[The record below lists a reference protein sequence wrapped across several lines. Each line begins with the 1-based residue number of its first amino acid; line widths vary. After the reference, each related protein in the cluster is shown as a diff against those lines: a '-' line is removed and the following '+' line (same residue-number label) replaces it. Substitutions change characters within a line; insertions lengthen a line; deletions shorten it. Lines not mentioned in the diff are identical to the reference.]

1 MIILDQRLKGV
12 LKMKKRKIYGLA
24 IVILALSITLGSFFA
39 TSTKITSTDRK
50 VTTSEAEK
58 NLGDLQKIM
67 QAESYTDALYFDNLD
82 VYAQGFIEGA
92 YSTETLMFLLNT
104 GRMLGYLDDFKAAG
118 IVSQDYQSPY
128 TSGENTKA
136 TSVSQTTPEPVTTE
150 KCTEKVMWATGT
162 VNVREN
168 GSTSYKK
175 VGSLKAGEQVTVT
188 GTDSTGWYEIR
199 LQDGTVGHVSDKYLT
214 EDDPSVS
221 AAPKTD
227 AETPQ
232 TEPTE
237 ETTEGAE
244 PTEETAATPDVEEV
258 EAVEEDA
265 DNSTEPA
272 IEEPSAAPDPSAT
285 TVPEED
291 TEDLNTDPSPAADV
305 QEEKTND
312 GLKTIILVSAVGLV
326 VLGLGICTVTY
337 LHRKKK

>member
-39 TSTKITSTDRK
+39 YDKYYEIYLKYEDSLDEQKQDQLLNWVSYMH
-50 VTTSEAEK
+50 
-58 NLGDLQKIM
+58 GDL
-67 QAESYTDALYFDNLD
+67 EDEFYTMWMSS
-82 VYAQGFIEGA
+82 GA
-92 YSTETLMFLLNT
+92 MASGTVNAILLNEGYYT
-104 GRMLGYLDDFKAAG
+104 EHYQELKDLGYLPEG
-118 IVSQDYQSPY
+118 Y
-128 TSGENTKA
+128 TLPSGNTSKSEKTQPEA
-136 TSVSQTTPEPVTTE
+136 VATPEPVTTE
-150 KCTEKVMWATGT
+150 KCTEKVMWATGA

-175 VGSLKAGEQVTVT
+175 VGFLKAGEQVTVT

-221 AAPKTD
+221 AVPTD
-227 AETPQ
+227 ETPQ

-237 ETTEGAE
+237 ET
-244 PTEETAATPDVEEV
+244 AATLDAGTEEV
-258 EAVEEDA
+258 EEIDKTVET
-265 DNSTEPA
+265 STEPA
-272 IEEPSAAPDPSAT
+272 IEEPSAAPEPSAT

-337 LHRKKK
+337 LHRKKKNKK

>member
-1 MIILDQRLKGV
+1 MQLDAFVSYMHYGMPDKYVEFIRANAVSKKVVEIILSEGYYTEYYQEFKDA
-12 LKMKKRKIYGLA
+12 GL
-24 IVILALSITLGSFFA
+24 VS
-39 TSTKITSTDRK
+39 
-50 VTTSEAEK
+50 AEYELPK
-58 NLGDLQKIM
+58 NS
-67 QAESYTDALYFDNLD
+67 A
-82 VYAQGFIEGA
+82 
-92 YSTETLMFLLNT
+92 
-104 GRMLGYLDDFKAAG
+104 KAA
-118 IVSQDYQSPY
+118 SNDNAP
-128 TSGENTKA
+128 A
-136 TSVSQTTPEPVTTE
+136 ATPEPVTTE

-175 VGSLKAGEQVTVT
+175 VCSLKAGEQVTVT

-221 AAPKTD
+221 AAPIESSDD
-227 AETPQ
+227 ATPQ

-237 ETTEGAE
+237 ETAT
-244 PTEETAATPDVEEV
+244 TPDVEEA
-258 EAVEEDA
+258 EAVEAEEVDKTVE
-265 DNSTEPA
+265 NSTEPA
-272 IEEPSAAPDPSAT
+272 IEEPSADPEPSAT

-312 GLKTIILVSAVGLV
+312 GLKTIILVSVVGLV

-337 LHRKKK
+337 LYRKNKK

>member
-1 MIILDQRLKGV
+1 
-12 LKMKKRKIYGLA
+12 MKKRKIYGLA

-39 TSTKITSTDRK
+39 TSSKITSTDRSVSTK
-50 VTTSEAEK
+50 EAE
-58 NLGDLQKIM
+58 NSLLDLQKVM
-67 QAESYTDALYFDNLD
+67 QAETYSSALQWGGLD
-82 VYAQGFIEGA
+82 EYAQGFIEGA

-175 VGSLKAGEQVTVT
+175 VSSLKAGEQVTVT

-221 AAPKTD
+221 AAPAD
-227 AETPQ
+227 ATPQ

-272 IEEPSAAPDPSAT
+272 IEEPSAAPEPSAT
-285 TVPEED
+285 IAPEED
-291 TEDLNTDPSPAADV
+291 LNADPSPAADV

-312 GLKTIILVSAVGLV
+312 GLKTIILVSAVCFV
-326 VLGLGICTVTY
+326 VLGICTVTY
-337 LHRKKK
+337 LYRKKK

>member
-1 MIILDQRLKGV
+1 
-12 LKMKKRKIYGLA
+12 MKKRKIYGLA
-24 IVILALSITLGSFFA
+24 IVVLALSITLGSFLA
-39 TSTKITSTDRK
+39 TENPYYDIYKK
-50 VTTSEAEK
+50 YEA
-58 NLGDLQKIM
+58 
-67 QAESYTDALYFDNLD
+67 S
-82 VYAQGFIEGA
+82 
-92 YSTETLMFLLNT
+92 LNT
-104 GRMLGYLDDFKAAG
+104 QEQMQLEDFVSYMYYGMPDKYVEFIRANAVSKKVVEIILSEGYYTEYYQEFKDAGLVSAEYELPKNSAKSASNDNAPAA
-118 IVSQDYQSPY
+118 
-128 TSGENTKA
+128 
-136 TSVSQTTPEPVTTE
+136 TPEPVTTE

-221 AAPKTD
+221 AAPIENSED
-227 AETPQ
+227 ATPQ

-237 ETTEGAE
+237 ETTEETATTPDAGTEKA
-244 PTEETAATPDVEEV
+244 EETT
-258 EAVEEDA
+258 
-265 DNSTEPA
+265 STENFTETD
-272 IEEPSAAPDPSAT
+272 IEEPSADPEPSAT

-291 TEDLNTDPSPAADV
+291 TEELNTDPSPAADV

-312 GLKTIILVSAVGLV
+312 GLKTIILVSVVGLV

-337 LHRKKK
+337 LYRKNKK

>member
-1 MIILDQRLKGV
+1 
-12 LKMKKRKIYGLA
+12 MKKRKIYGLA
-24 IVILALSITLGSFFA
+24 IVVLALSITLGSFFA
-39 TSTKITSTDRK
+39 YDKYYEIYLKYEDSLDEQKQGQLLNWVGYMHNDFYELYYTSWICSG
-50 VTTSEAEK
+50 A
-58 NLGDLQKIM
+58 LGDGK
-67 QAESYTDALYFDNLD
+67 
-82 VYAQGFIEGA
+82 VIEV
-92 YSTETLMFLLNT
+92 LLNE
-104 GRMLGYLDDFKAAG
+104 GYYTEYYDAIKAAG
-118 IVSQDYQSPY
+118 LIRADYELPKNSA
-128 TSGENTKA
+128 KA
-136 TSVSQTTPEPVTTE
+136 ASNDNAPAATPEPVTTE

-221 AAPKTD
+221 AAPIENSEDT
-227 AETPQ
+227 TPQ

-237 ETTEGAE
+237 ETAT
-244 PTEETAATPDVEEV
+244 TPDVEEA
-258 EAVEEDA
+258 EAVEAEEVDKTVE
-265 DNSTEPA
+265 NSTEPA
-272 IEEPSAAPDPSAT
+272 IEEPSADPEPSAT

-291 TEDLNTDPSPAADV
+291 TEDLNADPSPAVDV

-337 LHRKKK
+337 LHRNKK

>member
-1 MIILDQRLKGV
+1 
-12 LKMKKRKIYGLA
+12 MKKRKIYGLA
-24 IVILALSITLGSFFA
+24 IVILALSITLGSFCA
-39 TSTKITSTDRK
+39 TSSKITSTDRSVSTK
-50 VTTSEAEK
+50 EAE
-58 NLGDLQKIM
+58 NSLSDLQKVM
-67 QAESYTDALYFDNLD
+67 QAETYSSALQWGGLD
-82 VYAQGFIEGA
+82 EYAQGFIEGA

-136 TSVSQTTPEPVTTE
+136 TSASQTTPEPVTTE

-221 AAPKTD
+221 TAPIENSED
-227 AETPQ
+227 ATPQ

-237 ETTEGAE
+237 ETTTGAE
-244 PTEETAATPDVEEV
+244 PTEKTAATPDVEEV
-258 EAVEEDA
+258 EAGDEDA
-265 DNSTEPA
+265 DSSTEPA
-272 IEEPSAAPDPSAT
+272 IEEPSADPEPSVT

-291 TEDLNTDPSPAADV
+291 TEDLNADPSPAADV

-337 LHRKKK
+337 LYRKNKK

>member
-1 MIILDQRLKGV
+1 
-12 LKMKKRKIYGLA
+12 MKKRKIYGLA
-24 IVILALSITLGSFFA
+24 IVVLALSITLGSFFA
-39 TSTKITSTDRK
+39 TSSKITSTDRSVSTK
-50 VTTSEAEK
+50 EAE
-58 NLGDLQKIM
+58 NSLSDLQKVM
-67 QAESYTDALYFDNLD
+67 QAETYSSALQWGGLD
-82 VYAQGFIEGA
+82 EYAQGFIEGA

-128 TSGENTKA
+128 TSG
-136 TSVSQTTPEPVTTE
+136 VSQTTPEPVTTE

-221 AAPKTD
+221 AAPIEISDD
-227 AETPQ
+227 ATPQ

-237 ETTEGAE
+237 ETTEETATTPDAGTEKA
-244 PTEETAATPDVEEV
+244 EETT
-258 EAVEEDA
+258 
-265 DNSTEPA
+265 STENFTETD
-272 IEEPSAAPDPSAT
+272 IEEPSADPEPSAT

-291 TEDLNTDPSPAADV
+291 TEELNTDPSPAADV

-326 VLGLGICTVTY
+326 VLGICTVTY
-337 LHRKKK
+337 LYRKNKK

>member
-1 MIILDQRLKGV
+1 
-12 LKMKKRKIYGLA
+12 MKKRKIYGLA
-24 IVILALSITLGSFFA
+24 IVVLALSITLGSFFA
-39 TSTKITSTDRK
+39 YDKYYEIYLKYETSLD
-50 VTTSEAEK
+50 E
-58 NLGDLQKIM
+58 QKQGQLLNWVSYM
-67 QAESYTDALYFDNLD
+67 QDNLED
-82 VYAQGFIEGA
+82 EFYTMWMSSGA
-92 YSTETLMFLLNT
+92 MASGTVNAILLNEGYYT
-104 GRMLGYLDDFKAAG
+104 EHYQELKDLGYLPEG
-118 IVSQDYQSPY
+118 Y
-128 TSGENTKA
+128 TLPSGNTSKSEKTQPEA
-136 TSVSQTTPEPVTTE
+136 VATPEPVTTE

-221 AAPKTD
+221 AAPIENSED
-227 AETPQ
+227 ATPQ

-237 ETTEGAE
+237 ETAT
-244 PTEETAATPDVEEV
+244 TPDVEEA
-258 EAVEEDA
+258 EAVEAEEVDKTVE
-265 DNSTEPA
+265 NSTEPA
-272 IEEPSAAPDPSAT
+272 IEEPSADPEPSAT

-337 LHRKKK
+337 LYRKKK

>member
-1 MIILDQRLKGV
+1 
-12 LKMKKRKIYGLA
+12 MKKRKIYGLA
-24 IVILALSITLGSFFA
+24 IVVLALSITLGSFFA
-39 TSTKITSTDRK
+39 NDKY
-50 VTTSEAEK
+50 SEIYLKYEDS
-58 NLGDLQKIM
+58 LDEQK
-67 QAESYTDALYFDNLD
+67 
-82 VYAQGFIEGA
+82 QGQ
-92 YSTETLMFLLNT
+92 LLNWVAAMQFGQYEWYYEEWMSSGAMASGT
-104 GRMLGYLDDFKAAG
+104 VNAILLNEGYYTEHYQELKDLGYLPEG
-118 IVSQDYQSPY
+118 Y
-128 TSGENTKA
+128 TLPSGNTSKSEKTQPEA
-136 TSVSQTTPEPVTTE
+136 VATPEPVTTE

-188 GTDSTGWYEIR
+188 GTDSTGWYEIKM
-199 LQDGTVGHVSDKYLT
+199 QDGTVGHVSDKYLT

-221 AAPKTD
+221 ATPIENSED
-227 AETPQ
+227 ATPQ

-237 ETTEGAE
+237 ETTTGAE

-272 IEEPSAAPDPSAT
+272 IEEPSAAPEPSAT

-291 TEDLNTDPSPAADV
+291 LNTDPAPAEDV

-312 GLKTIILVSAVGLV
+312 GLKTIILVSAVCFV
-326 VLGLGICTVTY
+326 VLGICTVTY
-337 LHRKKK
+337 LYRKKKNKK

>member
-1 MIILDQRLKGV
+1 
-12 LKMKKRKIYGLA
+12 MKKRKIYGLA

-39 TSTKITSTDRK
+39 NDKY
-50 VTTSEAEK
+50 SEIYLKYEDS
-58 NLGDLQKIM
+58 LDEQK
-67 QAESYTDALYFDNLD
+67 
-82 VYAQGFIEGA
+82 QGQ
-92 YSTETLMFLLNT
+92 LLNWVAAMQFGQYEWYYEEWMSSGAMASGT
-104 GRMLGYLDDFKAAG
+104 VNAILLNEGYYTEHYQELKDLGYLPEG
-118 IVSQDYQSPY
+118 Y
-128 TSGENTKA
+128 TLPSGNTSKSEKTQPEA
-136 TSVSQTTPEPVTTE
+136 VATPEPVTTE
-150 KCTEKVMWATGT
+150 KCTEKIMWATGT

-221 AAPKTD
+221 AAPAD
-227 AETPQ
+227 ATPQ

-244 PTEETAATPDVEEV
+244 PTEETAATSDVEEV

-272 IEEPSAAPDPSAT
+272 IEEPSATSEPSAT
-285 TVPEED
+285 IVPEED

-326 VLGLGICTVTY
+326 VLGLGIWTVTY
-337 LHRKKK
+337 LHRNKK

>member
-1 MIILDQRLKGV
+1 
-12 LKMKKRKIYGLA
+12 MKKRKIYGLA
-24 IVILALSITLGSFFA
+24 IVVLALSITFGSFFA
-39 TSTKITSTDRK
+39 NDKY
-50 VTTSEAEK
+50 SEIYLKYEDS
-58 NLGDLQKIM
+58 LDEQK
-67 QAESYTDALYFDNLD
+67 
-82 VYAQGFIEGA
+82 QGQ
-92 YSTETLMFLLNT
+92 LLNWVAAMQFGQYEWYYEEWMSSGAMASGT
-104 GRMLGYLDDFKAAG
+104 VNAILLNEGYYTEHYQELKDLGYLPEG
-118 IVSQDYQSPY
+118 Y
-128 TSGENTKA
+128 TLPSGNTSKSEKTQPEA
-136 TSVSQTTPEPVTTE
+136 VATPEPVTTE

-221 AAPKTD
+221 AAPIENSED
-227 AETPQ
+227 ATPQ

-237 ETTEGAE
+237 ETTEETATTPDAGTEKA
-244 PTEETAATPDVEEV
+244 EETT
-258 EAVEEDA
+258 
-265 DNSTEPA
+265 STENFTETD
-272 IEEPSAAPDPSAT
+272 IEEPSADPEPSAT

-291 TEDLNTDPSPAADV
+291 TEELNTDPSPAADV

-326 VLGLGICTVTY
+326 VLGICTVTY
-337 LHRKKK
+337 LYRKNKK

>member
-1 MIILDQRLKGV
+1 
-12 LKMKKRKIYGLA
+12 MKKRKIYGLA

-39 TSTKITSTDRK
+39 TSSKITSTDRSVSTK
-50 VTTSEAEK
+50 EAE
-58 NLGDLQKIM
+58 NSLLDLQKVM
-67 QAESYTDALYFDNLD
+67 QAETYSSALQWGGLD
-82 VYAQGFIEGA
+82 EYAQGFIEGA

-175 VGSLKAGEQVTVT
+175 VSSLKAGEQVTVT

-221 AAPKTD
+221 AAPAD
-227 AETPQ
+227 ATPQ

-272 IEEPSAAPDPSAT
+272 IEEPSAAPEPSAT
-285 TVPEED
+285 IAPEED
-291 TEDLNTDPSPAADV
+291 LNADPSPAADV

-337 LHRKKK
+337 LYRKNKK

>member
-1 MIILDQRLKGV
+1 
-12 LKMKKRKIYGLA
+12 MKKRKIYSLA
-24 IVILALSITLGSFFA
+24 IVILALSITLGSFLA
-39 TSTKITSTDRK
+39 TENPYYDNIYKKYEASLNTQEQMQLESFVDCMYYGMPDKYVEFIRANAVSKKVVEIILSEGYYTEYYQEFKDAGLVSAEYELPRNSTKAAS
-50 VTTSEAEK
+50 
-58 NLGDLQKIM
+58 N
-67 QAESYTDALYFDNLD
+67 DN
-82 VYAQGFIEGA
+82 
-92 YSTETLMFLLNT
+92 TP
-104 GRMLGYLDDFKAAG
+104 AA
-118 IVSQDYQSPY
+118 
-128 TSGENTKA
+128 
-136 TSVSQTTPEPVTTE
+136 TPEPVTTE
-150 KCTEKVMWATGT
+150 KCMEKAMWATGA

-188 GTDSTGWYEIR
+188 GMDSTGWYEIR

-221 AAPKTD
+221 AAPIENSED
-227 AETPQ
+227 ATPQ

-237 ETTEGAE
+237 ETTTGAE

-272 IEEPSAAPDPSAT
+272 IEEPSADPEPSAT
-285 TVPEED
+285 TAPEED
-291 TEDLNTDPSPAADV
+291 LNADPSPAADV

-326 VLGLGICTVTY
+326 VLGICTVTY

>member
-1 MIILDQRLKGV
+1 
-12 LKMKKRKIYGLA
+12 MKKRKIYGLA
-24 IVILALSITLGSFFA
+24 IVVLALSITFGSFFA

-221 AAPKTD
+221 AAPIENSED
-227 AETPQ
+227 ATPQ

-237 ETTEGAE
+237 ETAT
-244 PTEETAATPDVEEV
+244 TPDVEEA
-258 EAVEEDA
+258 EAVEAEEVDKTVE
-265 DNSTEPA
+265 NSTEPA
-272 IEEPSAAPDPSAT
+272 IEEPSADPEPSAT

-291 TEDLNTDPSPAADV
+291 TEDLNADPSPAADV

-312 GLKTIILVSAVGLV
+312 GLKTIILVSVVGLV

-337 LHRKKK
+337 LYRKNKK

>member
-1 MIILDQRLKGV
+1 
-12 LKMKKRKIYGLA
+12 MKKRKIYGLA
-24 IVILALSITLGSFFA
+24 IVVLALSITLGSFFA
-39 TSTKITSTDRK
+39 TSTKITSTDRSVSTK
-50 VTTSEAEK
+50 EAE
-58 NLGDLQKIM
+58 NSLSDLQKVM
-67 QAESYTDALYFDNLD
+67 QAETYSSALQWGGLD
-82 VYAQGFIEGA
+82 EYAQGFIEGA

-150 KCTEKVMWATGT
+150 KCTEKVMWATGA

-188 GTDSTGWYEIR
+188 GMDSTGWYEIR

-221 AAPKTD
+221 AAPIEISDD
-227 AETPQ
+227 ATPQ

-237 ETTEGAE
+237 ETAT
-244 PTEETAATPDVEEV
+244 TPDVEEA
-258 EAVEEDA
+258 EAVEAEEVDKTVE
-265 DNSTEPA
+265 NSTEPA
-272 IEEPSAAPDPSAT
+272 IEEPSADPEPSAT

-291 TEDLNTDPSPAADV
+291 TEDLNADPSPAADV

-312 GLKTIILVSAVGLV
+312 GLKTIILVSVVGLV

-337 LHRKKK
+337 LYRKNKK

>member
-1 MIILDQRLKGV
+1 
-12 LKMKKRKIYGLA
+12 MKKRKIYGLA
-24 IVILALSITLGSFFA
+24 IVVLALSITLGSFCA

-221 AAPKTD
+221 TAPIENSED
-227 AETPQ
+227 ATPQ

-237 ETTEGAE
+237 ETAT
-244 PTEETAATPDVEEV
+244 TPDVEEA
-258 EAVEEDA
+258 EAVEAEEVDKTVE
-265 DNSTEPA
+265 NSTEPA
-272 IEEPSAAPDPSAT
+272 IEEPSADPEPSVT

-291 TEDLNTDPSPAADV
+291 TEDLNADPSPAADV

-337 LHRKKK
+337 LYRKNKK

>member
-1 MIILDQRLKGV
+1 
-12 LKMKKRKIYGLA
+12 MKKRKIYGLA

-39 TSTKITSTDRK
+39 AENPYYDIYKKYEASLNTQEQMQLESFVDCMYYGMPDKYVEFIRANAVSKKVVEIILSEGYYTEYYQEFKDAGLVSAEYELPRNSTKAAS
-50 VTTSEAEK
+50 
-58 NLGDLQKIM
+58 N
-67 QAESYTDALYFDNLD
+67 DN
-82 VYAQGFIEGA
+82 VP
-92 YSTETLMFLLNT
+92 
-104 GRMLGYLDDFKAAG
+104 AA
-118 IVSQDYQSPY
+118 
-128 TSGENTKA
+128 
-136 TSVSQTTPEPVTTE
+136 TPEPVTTE

-188 GTDSTGWYEIR
+188 GTDSTRWYEIR

-221 AAPKTD
+221 AAPINSED
-227 AETPQ
+227 ATPQ

-237 ETTEGAE
+237 ETTTGAE

-272 IEEPSAAPDPSAT
+272 IEEPSADPEPSAT
-285 TVPEED
+285 TAPEED
-291 TEDLNTDPSPAADV
+291 LNADPSPAADV

-337 LHRKKK
+337 LHREKK

>member
-1 MIILDQRLKGV
+1 
-12 LKMKKRKIYGLA
+12 MKKRKIYGLA
-24 IVILALSITLGSFFA
+24 IVVLALSITLGSFFA
-39 TSTKITSTDRK
+39 YDKYYEIYLKYEDSLDEQKQDQLLNWVSYMH
-50 VTTSEAEK
+50 
-58 NLGDLQKIM
+58 GDL
-67 QAESYTDALYFDNLD
+67 EDEFYTMWMSS
-82 VYAQGFIEGA
+82 GA
-92 YSTETLMFLLNT
+92 MASGTVNAILLNEGYYT
-104 GRMLGYLDDFKAAG
+104 EHYQELKDLGYLPEG
-118 IVSQDYQSPY
+118 YTLPSGNTSQSEKTQP
-128 TSGENTKA
+128 EA
-136 TSVSQTTPEPVTTE
+136 VATPEPVTTE

-221 AAPKTD
+221 AAPIENSED
-227 AETPQ
+227 ATPQ

-237 ETTEGAE
+237 ETAT
-244 PTEETAATPDVEEV
+244 TPDVEEA
-258 EAVEEDA
+258 EAVEAEEVDKTVE
-265 DNSTEPA
+265 NSTEPA
-272 IEEPSAAPDPSAT
+272 IEEPSADPEPSAT
-285 TVPEED
+285 TVPE
-291 TEDLNTDPSPAADV
+291 EDLNTDPSPAADV

-337 LHRKKK
+337 LYRKNKK

>member
-12 LKMKKRKIYGLA
+12 LKMKKRKIYSLA
-24 IVILALSITLGSFFA
+24 IVILALSITHGSFFA

-150 KCTEKVMWATGT
+150 KCTEKVMWATGA

-188 GTDSTGWYEIR
+188 GMDSTGWYEIR

-221 AAPKTD
+221 AAPIENSED
-227 AETPQ
+227 ATPQ

-237 ETTEGAE
+237 KT
-244 PTEETAATPDVEEV
+244 TEETATTPDAGTEKAEETT
-258 EAVEEDA
+258 
-265 DNSTEPA
+265 STENFTETD
-272 IEEPSAAPDPSAT
+272 IEEPSAAPEPSAT

-291 TEDLNTDPSPAADV
+291 TEDLNADPSPAADV

-326 VLGLGICTVTY
+326 VLGICTVTY
-337 LHRKKK
+337 LYRKNKK

>member
-1 MIILDQRLKGV
+1 
-12 LKMKKRKIYGLA
+12 MKKRKIYGLA
-24 IVILALSITLGSFFA
+24 IVVLALCITLGSFFA
-39 TSTKITSTDRK
+39 YDKYYEIYLKYETSLDEQKQGQLLNWVSYMH
-50 VTTSEAEK
+50 
-58 NLGDLQKIM
+58 GDL
-67 QAESYTDALYFDNLD
+67 EDEFYTMWMSS
-82 VYAQGFIEGA
+82 GA
-92 YSTETLMFLLNT
+92 MASGTVNAILLNEGYYT
-104 GRMLGYLDDFKAAG
+104 EHYQELKDLGYLPEG
-118 IVSQDYQSPY
+118 Y
-128 TSGENTKA
+128 TLPSGNTSKSEKTQPEA
-136 TSVSQTTPEPVTTE
+136 VATPEPVTTE

-221 AAPKTD
+221 VAPKTD

-244 PTEETAATPDVEEV
+244 PTEETAATPDVEE
-258 EAVEEDA
+258 DA
-265 DNSTEPA
+265 DSSTEPA
-272 IEEPSAAPDPSAT
+272 IEEPSADPEPSAT

-291 TEDLNTDPSPAADV
+291 TEDLNADPSPAADV

-326 VLGLGICTVTY
+326 VLGICTVTY
-337 LHRKKK
+337 LYRKNKK

>member
-1 MIILDQRLKGV
+1 
-12 LKMKKRKIYGLA
+12 MKKRKIYSLA
-24 IVILALSITLGSFFA
+24 IVILALSITLGSFLA
-39 TSTKITSTDRK
+39 TENPYYDNIYKKYEASLNTQEQMQLESFVDCMYYGMPDKYVEFIRANAVSKKVVEIILSEGYYTEYYQEFKDAGLVSAEYELPRNSTKAAS
-50 VTTSEAEK
+50 
-58 NLGDLQKIM
+58 N
-67 QAESYTDALYFDNLD
+67 DN
-82 VYAQGFIEGA
+82 
-92 YSTETLMFLLNT
+92 TP
-104 GRMLGYLDDFKAAG
+104 AA
-118 IVSQDYQSPY
+118 
-128 TSGENTKA
+128 
-136 TSVSQTTPEPVTTE
+136 TPEPVTTE
-150 KCTEKVMWATGT
+150 KCTEKIMWATGT

-188 GTDSTGWYEIR
+188 GMDSTGWYEIR

-221 AAPKTD
+221 AAPIENSED
-227 AETPQ
+227 ATPQ

-237 ETTEGAE
+237 ETTTGAE

-272 IEEPSAAPDPSAT
+272 IEEPSAAPEPSAT
-285 TVPEED
+285 TAPEED
-291 TEDLNTDPSPAADV
+291 LNADPSPAADV

-326 VLGLGICTVTY
+326 VLGICTVTY

>member
-1 MIILDQRLKGV
+1 
-12 LKMKKRKIYGLA
+12 MKKRKIYGLA
-24 IVILALSITLGSFFA
+24 IVVLALSITLGSFFA
-39 TSTKITSTDRK
+39 YDKYYEIYLKYETSLD
-50 VTTSEAEK
+50 E
-58 NLGDLQKIM
+58 QKQGQLLNWVSYM
-67 QAESYTDALYFDNLD
+67 QDNLED
-82 VYAQGFIEGA
+82 EFYTMWMSSGA
-92 YSTETLMFLLNT
+92 MASGTVNAILLNEGYYT
-104 GRMLGYLDDFKAAG
+104 EHYQELKDLGYLPEG
-118 IVSQDYQSPY
+118 Y
-128 TSGENTKA
+128 TLPSGNTSKSEKTQPEA
-136 TSVSQTTPEPVTTE
+136 VATPEPVTTE

-221 AAPKTD
+221 AAPIENSED
-227 AETPQ
+227 ATPQ

-237 ETTEGAE
+237 ETAT
-244 PTEETAATPDVEEV
+244 TPDVEEA
-258 EAVEEDA
+258 EAVEAEEVDKTVE
-265 DNSTEPA
+265 NSTEPA
-272 IEEPSAAPDPSAT
+272 IEEPSADPEPSAT
-285 TVPEED
+285 TVPE
-291 TEDLNTDPSPAADV
+291 EDLNTDPSPAADV

-337 LHRKKK
+337 LYRKNKK

>member
-1 MIILDQRLKGV
+1 
-12 LKMKKRKIYGLA
+12 MKKRKIYGLA
-24 IVILALSITLGSFFA
+24 IVVLALSITLGSFFA
-39 TSTKITSTDRK
+39 YDKYYEIYLKYEDSLDEQKQDQLLNWVSYMH
-50 VTTSEAEK
+50 
-58 NLGDLQKIM
+58 GDL
-67 QAESYTDALYFDNLD
+67 EDEFYTMWMSS
-82 VYAQGFIEGA
+82 GA
-92 YSTETLMFLLNT
+92 MASGTVNAILLNEGYYT
-104 GRMLGYLDDFKAAG
+104 EHYQELKDLGYLPEG
-118 IVSQDYQSPY
+118 Y
-128 TSGENTKA
+128 TLPSGNTSKSEKTQPEA
-136 TSVSQTTPEPVTTE
+136 VATPEPVTTE

-221 AAPKTD
+221 AAPIENSED
-227 AETPQ
+227 ATPQ

-237 ETTEGAE
+237 ETAT
-244 PTEETAATPDVEEV
+244 TPDVEEA
-258 EAVEEDA
+258 EAVEAEEVDKTVE
-265 DNSTEPA
+265 NSTEPA
-272 IEEPSAAPDPSAT
+272 IEEPSADPEPSAT

-291 TEDLNTDPSPAADV
+291 LNTDPSPVVDA

-337 LHRKKK
+337 LYRKNKK

>member
-1 MIILDQRLKGV
+1 
-12 LKMKKRKIYGLA
+12 MKKRKIYGLA

-39 TSTKITSTDRK
+39 YDKYYEIYLKYETSLD
-50 VTTSEAEK
+50 E
-58 NLGDLQKIM
+58 QKQGQLLNWVSYM
-67 QAESYTDALYFDNLD
+67 QDNLED
-82 VYAQGFIEGA
+82 EFYTMWMSSGA
-92 YSTETLMFLLNT
+92 MASGTVNAILLNEGYYT
-104 GRMLGYLDDFKAAG
+104 EHYQELKDLGYLPEG
-118 IVSQDYQSPY
+118 Y
-128 TSGENTKA
+128 TLPSGNTSKSEKTQPEA
-136 TSVSQTTPEPVTTE
+136 VATPEPVTTE

-188 GTDSTGWYEIR
+188 GTDSTGWYEIKM
-199 LQDGTVGHVSDKYLT
+199 QDGTVGHVSDKYLT

-237 ETTEGAE
+237 ETTESTE
-244 PTEETAATPDVEEV
+244 PTEETATTPDVEEA
-258 EAVEEDA
+258 EAVEVDKTVE
-265 DNSTEPA
+265 NSTEPA
-272 IEEPSAAPDPSAT
+272 IEEPSADPEPSAT
-285 TVPEED
+285 TVPE
-291 TEDLNTDPSPAADV
+291 EDLNTDPSPAADV

-312 GLKTIILVSAVGLV
+312 GLKTIILVLAVGLV

-337 LHRKKK
+337 LYRKNKK

>member
-1 MIILDQRLKGV
+1 
-12 LKMKKRKIYGLA
+12 MKKRKIYSLA
-24 IVILALSITLGSFFA
+24 IVVLALCITLGSFFA
-39 TSTKITSTDRK
+39 TSTKITSTDRSVSTK
-50 VTTSEAEK
+50 EAE
-58 NLGDLQKIM
+58 NSLSDLQKVM
-67 QAESYTDALYFDNLD
+67 QAETYSSALQWGGLD
-82 VYAQGFIEGA
+82 EYAQGFIEGA

-237 ETTEGAE
+237 ETTESTE
-244 PTEETAATPDVEEV
+244 PTEETATTPDVEEA
-258 EAVEEDA
+258 EAVEVDKTVE
-265 DNSTEPA
+265 NSTEPA
-272 IEEPSAAPDPSAT
+272 IEEPSADPEPSAT
-285 TVPEED
+285 TVPE
-291 TEDLNTDPSPAADV
+291 EDLNTDPSPAADV

-312 GLKTIILVSAVGLV
+312 GLKTIILVLAVGLV

-337 LHRKKK
+337 LYRKNKK

>member
-1 MIILDQRLKGV
+1 
-12 LKMKKRKIYGLA
+12 MKKRKIYGLA
-24 IVILALSITLGSFFA
+24 IVVLALSITLGSFFA

-221 AAPKTD
+221 AVPIENSEDT
-227 AETPQ
+227 TPQ

-237 ETTEGAE
+237 ETTESAE
-244 PTEETAATPDVEEV
+244 PTGETATTPDVEEA
-258 EAVEEDA
+258 EAVEVDKTVE
-265 DNSTEPA
+265 NSTEPA
-272 IEEPSAAPDPSAT
+272 IEEPSADPEPSAT

-291 TEDLNTDPSPAADV
+291 TEDLNADPSPAADV

-312 GLKTIILVSAVGLV
+312 DLKTIILVSAVGLV
-326 VLGLGICTVTY
+326 VLGICTVTY
-337 LHRKKK
+337 LYRKNKK

>member
-1 MIILDQRLKGV
+1 
-12 LKMKKRKIYGLA
+12 MKKRKIYGLA
-24 IVILALSITLGSFFA
+24 IVVLALSITFGSFFA
-39 TSTKITSTDRK
+39 NDKY
-50 VTTSEAEK
+50 SEIYLKYEDS
-58 NLGDLQKIM
+58 LDEQK
-67 QAESYTDALYFDNLD
+67 
-82 VYAQGFIEGA
+82 QGQ
-92 YSTETLMFLLNT
+92 LLNWVAAMQFGQYEWYYEEWMSSGAMASGT
-104 GRMLGYLDDFKAAG
+104 VNAILLNEGYYTEHYQELKDLGYLPEG
-118 IVSQDYQSPY
+118 Y
-128 TSGENTKA
+128 TLPSGNTSKSEKTQPEA
-136 TSVSQTTPEPVTTE
+136 VATPEPVTTE

-221 AAPKTD
+221 AAPIENSED
-227 AETPQ
+227 ATPQ

-237 ETTEGAE
+237 ETTEETATTPDAGTEKA
-244 PTEETAATPDVEEV
+244 EETT
-258 EAVEEDA
+258 
-265 DNSTEPA
+265 STENFTETD
-272 IEEPSAAPDPSAT
+272 IEEPSADPEPSAT

-291 TEDLNTDPSPAADV
+291 TEELNTDPSPAADV

-337 LHRKKK
+337 LYRKNKK

>member
-1 MIILDQRLKGV
+1 
-12 LKMKKRKIYGLA
+12 MKKRKIYSLA
-24 IVILALSITLGSFFA
+24 IVVLALCITLGSFCA
-39 TSTKITSTDRK
+39 YDKYYEIYLKYEDSLDEQKQDQLLNWVSYMH
-50 VTTSEAEK
+50 
-58 NLGDLQKIM
+58 GDL
-67 QAESYTDALYFDNLD
+67 EDEFYTMWMSS
-82 VYAQGFIEGA
+82 GA
-92 YSTETLMFLLNT
+92 MASGTVNAILLNEGYYT
-104 GRMLGYLDDFKAAG
+104 EHYQELKDLGYLPEG
-118 IVSQDYQSPY
+118 Y
-128 TSGENTKA
+128 TLPSGNTSKSEKTQPEA
-136 TSVSQTTPEPVTTE
+136 VATPEPVTTE

-221 AAPKTD
+221 AVPIENSEDT
-227 AETPQ
+227 TPQ

-237 ETTEGAE
+237 ETAT
-244 PTEETAATPDVEEV
+244 TPDVED

-265 DNSTEPA
+265 DSSTEPA
-272 IEEPSAAPDPSAT
+272 IEEPSAAPEPSAT
-285 TVPEED
+285 IAPEED
-291 TEDLNTDPSPAADV
+291 LNADPSPAADV

-326 VLGLGICTVTY
+326 VLGICTVTY
-337 LHRKKK
+337 LYRKKKNKK

>member
-1 MIILDQRLKGV
+1 
-12 LKMKKRKIYGLA
+12 MKKRKIYGLA
-24 IVILALSITLGSFFA
+24 IVVLALSITLGSFFA
-39 TSTKITSTDRK
+39 YDKYYEIYLKYEDSLDEQKQDQLLNWVSYMH
-50 VTTSEAEK
+50 
-58 NLGDLQKIM
+58 GDL
-67 QAESYTDALYFDNLD
+67 EDEFYTMWMSS
-82 VYAQGFIEGA
+82 GA
-92 YSTETLMFLLNT
+92 MASGTVNAILLNEGYYT
-104 GRMLGYLDDFKAAG
+104 EHYQELKDLGYLPEG
-118 IVSQDYQSPY
+118 Y
-128 TSGENTKA
+128 TLPSGNTSKSEKTQPEA
-136 TSVSQTTPEPVTTE
+136 VATPEPVTTE

-221 AAPKTD
+221 AAPIENSED
-227 AETPQ
+227 ATPQ

-237 ETTEGAE
+237 ETAT
-244 PTEETAATPDVEEV
+244 TPDVEEA
-258 EAVEEDA
+258 EAVEAEEVDKTVE
-265 DNSTEPA
+265 NSTEPA
-272 IEEPSAAPDPSAT
+272 IEEPSADPEPSAT
-285 TVPEED
+285 TVPE
-291 TEDLNTDPSPAADV
+291 EDLNTDPSPAADV

-337 LHRKKK
+337 LYRKNKK

>member
-1 MIILDQRLKGV
+1 
-12 LKMKKRKIYGLA
+12 MKKRKIYGLA
-24 IVILALSITLGSFFA
+24 IVVLALSITFGSFFA
-39 TSTKITSTDRK
+39 NDKY
-50 VTTSEAEK
+50 SEIYLKYEDS
-58 NLGDLQKIM
+58 LDEQK
-67 QAESYTDALYFDNLD
+67 
-82 VYAQGFIEGA
+82 QGQ
-92 YSTETLMFLLNT
+92 LLNWVAAMQFGQYEWYYEEWMSSGAMASGT
-104 GRMLGYLDDFKAAG
+104 VNAILLNEGYYTEHYQELKDLGYLPEG
-118 IVSQDYQSPY
+118 Y
-128 TSGENTKA
+128 TLPSGNTSKSEKTQPEA
-136 TSVSQTTPEPVTTE
+136 VATPEPVTTE

-221 AAPKTD
+221 AAPIENSED
-227 AETPQ
+227 ATPQ

-237 ETTEGAE
+237 ETTEETATTPDAGTEKA
-244 PTEETAATPDVEEV
+244 EETT
-258 EAVEEDA
+258 
-265 DNSTEPA
+265 STENFTETD
-272 IEEPSAAPDPSAT
+272 IEEPSADPEPSAT

-291 TEDLNTDPSPAADV
+291 TEELNTDPSPAADV

-312 GLKTIILVSAVGLV
+312 GLKTIILVSVVGLV

-337 LHRKKK
+337 LYRKNKK

>member
-1 MIILDQRLKGV
+1 
-12 LKMKKRKIYGLA
+12 MKKRKIYGLA
-24 IVILALSITLGSFFA
+24 IVVLALSITLGSFFA

-104 GRMLGYLDDFKAAG
+104 GRMIGYLDDFKAAG

-150 KCTEKVMWATGT
+150 KCTEKVMWATGA

-188 GTDSTGWYEIR
+188 GMDSTGWYEIR

-221 AAPKTD
+221 AAPIENSEDT
-227 AETPQ
+227 TPQ

-237 ETTEGAE
+237 ETIESAE
-244 PTEETAATPDVEEV
+244 PTEETATTPDVEEA
-258 EAVEEDA
+258 EAVEAEEVDKTVE
-265 DNSTEPA
+265 NSTEPA
-272 IEEPSAAPDPSAT
+272 IEEASADPESSAT

-291 TEDLNTDPSPAADV
+291 TEDLNADPSPAADV

-312 GLKTIILVSAVGLV
+312 GLKTIILVSVVGLV

-337 LHRKKK
+337 LYRKNKK

>member
-1 MIILDQRLKGV
+1 
-12 LKMKKRKIYGLA
+12 MKKRKIYGLA
-24 IVILALSITLGSFFA
+24 IVVLALSITLGSFFA
-39 TSTKITSTDRK
+39 NDKY
-50 VTTSEAEK
+50 SEIYLKYEDS
-58 NLGDLQKIM
+58 LDEQK
-67 QAESYTDALYFDNLD
+67 
-82 VYAQGFIEGA
+82 QGQ
-92 YSTETLMFLLNT
+92 LLNWVAAMQFGQYEWYYEEWMSSGAMASGT
-104 GRMLGYLDDFKAAG
+104 VNAILLNEGYYTEHYQELKDLGYLPEG
-118 IVSQDYQSPY
+118 Y
-128 TSGENTKA
+128 TLPSGNTSKSEKTQPEA
-136 TSVSQTTPEPVTTE
+136 VATPEPVTTE

-237 ETTEGAE
+237 ETTTGAE

-265 DNSTEPA
+265 DNSTEPV
-272 IEEPSAAPDPSAT
+272 IEETSAAPDPSAT

-291 TEDLNTDPSPAADV
+291 TEDLNTDPSPAVDV

-312 GLKTIILVSAVGLV
+312 GLKTIIFVAVGGLV